1 MENSLALFTSIDYQN
16 DFIIKYN
23 KNKFY
28 NIKIK
33 TESNWLNFTIINLK
47 LIPNKYYNK
56 IISFHDL
63 NNFFAINYINDSME
77 NNLNFLVKMIINQK
91 LIFVEKEEKIFL
103 CYDYNLNSN
112 IFEFNIVDRNK
123 DDIINELVQKI
134 NQLELYNLKLIKEKN
149 YYKKKN
155 IKNIKIKKNKIT
167 NFKER
172 KRKKKKRKKISSN
185 SSFHEIN
192 KEINIEKQE
201 NLNDLNF
208 QLNNNKTEIEIKD
221 KNIKNDINSNNNQNP
236 IKKDDI
242 KTINL
247 NEITTI
253 LHFSAVNFIVQL
265 KDSRI
270 CVGLIYNIINIYDNI
285 SFSLSLTIN
294 TVHNIFYI
302 AEIHDESLVVST
314 YKNIK
319 IFSIKNNIPQII
331 QNLAYHKAQIYKTI
345 ELSNKINLVSC
356 SQDMTIN
363 IYKRNNEN
371 RYEFSYNFFLHNI
384 RFENILEIREDIV
397 VATSGYFDNNGIFF
411 FDIKNQQ
418 KITDFKLNCC
428 EWNQNMCLMK
438 DNKYLIVGGR
448 NKIHLIDCMLYKIIF
463 QIDIKYWIWSI
474 NNLNENE
481 FITGGDNGYLTI
493 WKLDNDKIIKI
504 YEKRSVHNDCINAI
518 IKLKNENI
526 ILTCSDD
533 KKVKILEIND

>member
-1 MENSLALFTSIDYQN
+1 MENSLALFTSIEYQN

-77 NNLNFLVKMIINQK
+77 NKLNILVKMIINKK
-91 LIFVEKEEKIFL
+91 LIFIEKETKIFL

-112 IFEFNIVDRNK
+112 IFEFNIVERNK
-123 DDIINELVQKI
+123 DDVINELIQKI

-149 YYKKKN
+149 YLKKKN

-172 KRKKKKRKKISSN
+172 KRKKKKRKISSN
-185 SSFHEIN
+185 SIFLEIN
-192 KEINIEKQE
+192 EEKNIEKQE
-201 NLNDLNF
+201 INDLNF
-208 QLNNNKTEIEIKD
+208 QLNNNKTEIDNINKDIK
-221 KNIKNDINSNNNQNP
+221 KDINSNNNQNP
-236 IKKDDI
+236 IKNNDV

-247 NEITTI
+247 YEITTI
-253 LHFSAVNFIVQL
+253 SHYSTVNFIIQL

-270 CVGLIYNIINIYDNI
+270 CVGLIDNIINIYDNI
-285 SFSLSLTIN
+285 TFSLSLTIN
-294 TVHNIFYI
+294 SIHNIFYI
-302 AEIHDESLVVST
+302 TQIHDESLVVST

-356 SQDMTIN
+356 SQDMTII
-363 IYKRNNEN
+363 IYKRNNLN
-371 RYEFSYNFFLHNI
+371 RYEFCYNFFYNNV
-384 RFENILEIREDIV
+384 RFENILEIRENIIT
-397 VATSGYFDNNGIFF
+397 ATSGYFENNGIYF
-411 FDIKNQQ
+411 FDIKNQN
-418 KITDFKLNCC
+418 KIAVIEVNCC
-428 EWNQNMCLMK
+428 EWNQNMCLMN

-448 NKIHLIDCMLYKIIF
+448 NKIYLIDCMMYKIIF

-474 NNLNENE
+474 TNLNENE
-481 FITGGDNGYLTI
+481 FITGGDNGYLAI
-493 WKLDNDKIIKI
+493 WKLENNKIIKI
-504 YEKRSVHNDCINAI
+504 YEKTSVHNDCINTI
-518 IKLKNENI
+518 IKLKNENT

-533 KKVKILEIND
+533 KKVKILKIND